1 MTVFLQWNAEERTV
15 KFYMNERIRLNYF
28 ESLKLIQLSLH
39 SRETVA
45 YDYYL
50 TDDVRFSILTGSHF
64 DSAKLGTVEVALMY
78 KEHFIFGDDD
88 HQPEEDV
95 EFIFGKS
102 KDSDASI
109 ISYLDYEDFATM
121 MAMFDMLNKK
131 KPMSIGEIGSL
142 FLCFYHRSYNN

>member
-1 MTVFLQWNAEERTV
+1 M
-15 KFYMNERIRLNYF
+15 RIKLNRF
-28 ESLKLIQLSLH
+28 ESLKLVQLSLH
-39 SRETVA
+39 NKEMIG

-88 HQPEEDV
+88 HQPEDDV
-95 EFIFGKS
+95 KAIFGSS
-102 KDSDASI
+102 KESDASI
-109 ISYLDYEDFATM
+109 IAYLDYEDFATM

-142 FLCFYHRSYNN
+142 FLCFYHRARNL

>member
-1 MTVFLQWNAEERTV
+1 
-15 KFYMNERIRLNYF
+15 MNERIRLNYF

-39 SRETVA
+39 SREMVA

-78 KEHFIFGDDD
+78 KEHFIFGDDT

-95 EFIFGKS
+95 KSIFGS
-102 KDSDASI
+102 AKDSDASI
-109 ISYLDYEDFATM
+109 IAYLDYEDFAFM
-121 MAMFDMLNKK
+121 MAAFDTLNKK
-131 KPMSIGEIGSL
+131 KPMSIGEIGCL
-142 FLCFYHRSYNN
+142 FLCFYHRAHNI

>member
-1 MTVFLQWNAEERTV
+1 M
-15 KFYMNERIRLNYF
+15 KERIKLNYF

-39 SRETVA
+39 SREMIA

-50 TDDVRFSILTGSHF
+50 TDDVRFSIVTGSHF

-88 HQPEEDV
+88 HQPEDDV
-95 EFIFGKS
+95 KSIFGPA

-109 ISYLDYEDFATM
+109 IAYLDYEDFAFM
-121 MAMFDMLNKK
+121 MAAFDILNKK
-131 KPMSIGEIGSL
+131 KPMSIGEIGCL
-142 FLCFYHRSYNN
+142 FLCFYHKAQNN

>member
-1 MTVFLQWNAEERTV
+1 M
-15 KFYMNERIRLNYF
+15 RIKLNCF

-39 SRETVA
+39 NKEMVG

-78 KEHFIFGDDD
+78 KEHFIFGDDT

-95 EFIFGKS
+95 ESIFGS
-102 KDSDASI
+102 AKDSDASI
-109 ISYLDYEDFATM
+109 IAYLDYEDFATM

-142 FLCFYHRSYNN
+142 FLCFYHRANNI

>member
-1 MTVFLQWNAEERTV
+1 M
-15 KFYMNERIRLNYF
+15 KERIRLNYF
-28 ESLKLIQLSLH
+28 ESLKLIQLSLR
-39 SRETVA
+39 SRECIA

-95 EFIFGKS
+95 KAIFGS
-102 KDSDASI
+102 AKDSDASI
-109 ISYLDYEDFATM
+109 IAYLDYEDFATM